1 MAYIKRE
8 RPRPVAR
15 QISLPALLPKA
26 APPHPSSAHRSMSER
41 AGESDDSFDAFASS
55 RLNSPK
61 GSLPQKLLR
70 TSPTSSNIHR
80 YFPVNNSGNN
90 HAQDLQ
96 TCDEAAPPP
105 LPPRKPL
112 RTSVSEIYSDGWLH
126 RGQELAV
133 HQEAYLL
140 SQTGAASLQRGQEG
154 ESKRNRVSPDPHT
167 TSSEPSDSLG
177 IPSEPNTN
185 VTSVGFTSEEKLK
198 KFKYEPLEDESD
210 RWGGMLFEQD
220 LYGRTCRGNYGHPKV
235 NRLSL
240 SAEDTTGNKITSV
253 TVGPQILPDSDTFV
267 ADILTAPSTTPS
279 APDAK
284 ALDITSAPVE
294 EMELYPPETNNV
306 SFSSTSGDLNRNVN
320 NSDFGFIDSDG
331 SSQSDVVD
339 TLKGVMSLGGTFPPL
354 TEASQ
359 IAAYHVETATAPG
372 DVFTLKD
379 TYIPEMNSS
388 FEITASSNKLCNV
401 SPVCKDNCV
410 GDFTK
415 TQSDSDGNGNPLSEV
430 GAQNQKET
438 FPGVVSARLRPKG
451 ESRQNSGGSPSNQS
465 KARDGEF
472 EQFLCL
478 VQNMSEARE
487 GPLSYQPSKSSLSSL
502 LAQADSSTHHG
513 GPNAPSR
520 ISPQDDTR
528 ATERRSDIPFED
540 LHAQVAPNSRTPS
553 KAKMGP
559 SLHKPSSSSPLH
571 TLSPSAA
578 TLHPTPVCC
587 PSIHPSSTGPG
598 NSPAAFP
605 YASSFSSCSSN
616 CTTTGQ
622 PPVDARHSLLPEETQ
637 PASSL
642 PRQESR

>member
-1 MAYIKRE
+1 
-8 RPRPVAR
+8 
-15 QISLPALLPKA
+15 
-26 APPHPSSAHRSMSER
+26 MSER
-41 AGESDDSFDAFASS
+41 AGVPDDSFEAFASS

-80 YFPVNNSGNN
+80 YFPVNNGANN
-90 HAQDLQ
+90 NAQALQ
-96 TCDEAAPPP
+96 TGDEAAPPP

-112 RTSVSEIYSDGWLH
+112 RTSVSESYSDGWLH

-133 HQEAYLL
+133 HKEAYLL
-140 SQTGAASLQRGQEG
+140 SQTGVASLQRGREG
-154 ESKRNRVSPDPHT
+154 ESKRTRVSPDPHA
-167 TSSEPSDSLG
+167 TSSETSDSLG
-177 IPSEPNTN
+177 IPSKTNTN
-185 VTSVGFTSEEKLK
+185 VTADGFTSEEKLK

-240 SAEDTTGNKITSV
+240 SAEDTPGNKITSV
-253 TVGPQILPDSDTFV
+253 TEGPKILPYSDTFV
-267 ADILTAPSTTPS
+267 ADILPVPSPTPS

-284 ALDITSAPVE
+284 SLDVTTAPVE
-294 EMELYPPETNNV
+294 EMESCPPETNNV

-331 SSQSDVVD
+331 SSQSDVGD
-339 TLKGVMSLGGTFPPL
+339 TLKGAMSLGGTFPPPA
-354 TEASQ
+354 EASQ

-388 FEITASSNKLCNV
+388 FEVTASSNKLYNV
-401 SPVCKDNCV
+401 FPVCKDNSV
-410 GDFTK
+410 GGVIK
-415 TQSDSDGNGNPLSEV
+415 TQRESDGNGNPLPEV

-451 ESRQNSGGSPSNQS
+451 VSRQNSPSSQS

-472 EQFLCL
+472 EQFEQFLCL
-478 VQNMSEARE
+478 VQNISEARE

-502 LAQADSSTHHG
+502 QADSSTHHSD
-513 GPNAPSR
+513 PDAPSR
-520 ISPQDDTR
+520 ISPQANAR
-528 ATERRSDIPFED
+528 ATDRRSDIPFEA
-540 LHAQVAPNSRTPS
+540 LHAQVAPNPRTPS
-553 KAKMGP
+553 KSKTGQ

-578 TLHPTPVCC
+578 ALHPTPVCC
-587 PSIHPSSTGPG
+587 PSIHPSSNGPS
-598 NSPAAFP
+598 NSPSTFP

-616 CTTTGQ
+616 CTTTSSTTTTDR